1 MLVATTPTSIEVE
14 QTMSTANLA
23 HLMSPDSTGWAALSP
38 AERRVADLVV
48 EGLTNRQIAEMSN
61 LSRHTVDFQLRQVFR
76 KLDVHSRVH
85 LARLAFQQDDEAS

>member
-1 MLVATTPTSIEVE
+1 
-14 QTMSTANLA
+14 MSTANLA
-23 HLMSPDSTGWAALSP
+23 HLMSPESTGWASLSP

-48 EGLTNRQIAEMSN
+48 QGLTNRQIAELSN

-85 LARLAFQQDDEAS
+85 LARLAFQHAGELA